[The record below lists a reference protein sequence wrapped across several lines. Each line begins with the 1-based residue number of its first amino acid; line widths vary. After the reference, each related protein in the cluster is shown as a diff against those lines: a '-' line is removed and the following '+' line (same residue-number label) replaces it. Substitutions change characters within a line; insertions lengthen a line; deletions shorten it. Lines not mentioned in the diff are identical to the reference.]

1 MNITSIL
8 ITIVGII
15 FIIALYLLSR
25 ISQSKL
31 PNKDVSLLPDIKD
44 DNGETF
50 TSILDDIPARDGIK
64 PTKNSKTEIYYE
76 KVKSSAVGKSDLKNA
91 AEPRSI
97 TGSISESIVKSTN
110 VQPITQQIVLFI
122 SAQDEHGLDGNV
134 ISKAL
139 ANHGLQLGEN
149 DIYHYFDEDLDN
161 KSLFKI
167 ANGVDPWTLTSLD
180 LADKKLVGLSV
191 VMLPNNNIDGKT
203 AVSILLKTVEN
214 LANDI
219 NGVLKNDKQQLLT
232 QQDKNILLK

>member
-44 DNGETF
+44 DDGKPF

-64 PTKNSKTEIYYE
+64 PTKTAKTEVYYE
-76 KVKSSAVGKSDLKNA
+76 KVKSAAADKSVLKKSVDSNSSTQ
-91 AEPRSI
+91 SI
-97 TGSISESIVKSTN
+97 DI
-110 VQPITQQIVLFI
+110 QPIKQQIVLFI
-122 SAQDEHGLDGNV
+122 SAHDESGLDGNL
-134 ISKAL
+134 IEPAL
-139 ANHGLQLGEN
+139 AKHGLQLGEN
-149 DIYHYFDEDLDN
+149 DIYHYFDEELDS

-167 ANGVDPWTLTSLD
+167 ANGVDPWTLTSQD
-180 LADKKLVGLSV
+180 LSNKKLAGLSV
-191 VMLPNNNIDGKT
+191 VMLPNTKIDGKM

-219 NGVLKNDKQQLLT
+219 NGVLKNDQQQLLT
-232 QQDKNILLK
+232 QQDKEFLLN

>member
-44 DNGETF
+44 ENGEPF

-64 PTKNSKTEIYYE
+64 PTNTTKTENYYE
-76 KVKSSAVGKSDLKNA
+76 KVKSSAVGKSDSQNTI
-91 AEPRSI
+91 EPRS
-97 TGSISESIVKSTN
+97 TSESTN
-110 VQPITQQIVLFI
+110 VKPIKQQIVLFI
-122 SAQDEHGLDGNV
+122 SASDGQGLDGNL
-134 ISKAL
+134 IEKAL
-139 ANHGLQLGEN
+139 ANHGLQLGDN
-149 DIYHYFDEDLDN
+149 DIYHFFDESLDS

-167 ANGVDPWTLTSLD
+167 ANGVEPWTLTSLD
-180 LADKKLVGLSV
+180 LTDKKLAGLSV
-191 VMLPNNNIDGKT
+191 VMLPNNNIDGNT
-203 AVSILLKTVEN
+203 AVSFLLKTVEN

-219 NGVLKNDKQQLLT
+219 NGVLKNEQQQLLT
-232 QQDKNILLK
+232 QQDKEILLK

>member
-44 DNGETF
+44 DDGEPF

-64 PTKNSKTEIYYE
+64 PSKTAKTENIYE
-76 KVKSSAVGKSDLKNA
+76 KVKSSSSGKSDLQNTV
-91 AEPRSI
+91 EPN
-97 TGSISESIVKSTN
+97 STSKPAN
-110 VQPITQQIVLFI
+110 IQPIKQQIVLFI
-122 SAQDEHGLDGNV
+122 SAPDKLGLDGNV
-134 ISKAL
+134 IEKAL

-149 DIYHYFDEDLDN
+149 DIYHYFDESLDS

-167 ANGVDPWTLTSLD
+167 ANGVDPWTLTNLD
-180 LADKKLVGLSV
+180 LTNKKLAGLSV

-214 LANDI
+214 LAIDI
-219 NGVLKNDKQQLLT
+219 NGVLKNEQQQLLT
-232 QQDKNILLK
+232 QHDKEILLK

>member
-76 KVKSSAVGKSDLKNA
+76 KVKSSAIGKSDLKNTSV
-91 AEPRSI
+91 PRS
-97 TGSISESIVKSTN
+97 TSGSTAKSVN
-110 VQPITQQIVLFI
+110 IQPIKQQIVLFI

-139 ANHGLQLGEN
+139 ANHGLQLGDN
-149 DIYHYFDEDLDN
+149 DIYHYFDEGLDS

-219 NGVLKNDKQQLLT
+219 NGVLKNDQQQLLT
-232 QQDKNILLK
+232 QQDKENLLK

>member
-31 PNKDVSLLPDIKD
+31 PNKDVSLLPDIKE
-44 DNGETF
+44 DNGEPF

-64 PTKNSKTEIYYE
+64 PTKTAKTEVYYE
-76 KVKSSAVGKSDLKNA
+76 KVKSAAADKSTLKNA
-91 AEPRSI
+91 SGTKSDTSP
-97 TGSISESIVKSTN
+97 SEI
-110 VQPITQQIVLFI
+110 QPLKQQIVLFI
-122 SAQDEHGLDGNV
+122 SAQDEQGLDGNL
-134 ISKAL
+134 IQPAL
-139 ANHGLQLGEN
+139 AHHGLQLGDN
-149 DIYHYFDEDLDN
+149 DIYHYFDDALDA

-167 ANGVDPWTLTSLD
+167 ANGVDPWTLTSYD
-180 LADKKLVGLSV
+180 LINKKLAGLSV
-191 VMLPNNNIDGKT
+191 VMLPNNKVDGKT
-203 AVSILLKTVEN
+203 AVSILLKTAEN

-232 QQDKNILLK
+232 QQDKEMLLN

>member
-31 PNKDVSLLPDIKD
+31 PNKDVSLLPDIKE
-44 DNGETF
+44 DNGEPF

-64 PTKNSKTEIYYE
+64 PTKTAKTEVYYE
-76 KVKSSAVGKSDLKNA
+76 KVKSAAADKNTLKNA
-91 AEPRSI
+91 SGTKSNTSTAEI
-97 TGSISESIVKSTN
+97 
-110 VQPITQQIVLFI
+110 QPLKQQIVLFI
-122 SAQDEHGLDGNV
+122 SAQDEQGLDGNL
-134 ISKAL
+134 IEPAL
-139 ANHGLQLGEN
+139 AHHGLQLGEN
-149 DIYHYFDEDLDN
+149 DIYHYFDDALDA

-167 ANGVDPWTLTSLD
+167 ANGVDPWTLTSHD
-180 LADKKLVGLSV
+180 LINKKLAGLSV
-191 VMLPNNNIDGKT
+191 VMLPNNKVDGKT
-203 AVSILLKTVEN
+203 AVSILLKTAEN

-232 QQDKNILLK
+232 QQDKEMLLN